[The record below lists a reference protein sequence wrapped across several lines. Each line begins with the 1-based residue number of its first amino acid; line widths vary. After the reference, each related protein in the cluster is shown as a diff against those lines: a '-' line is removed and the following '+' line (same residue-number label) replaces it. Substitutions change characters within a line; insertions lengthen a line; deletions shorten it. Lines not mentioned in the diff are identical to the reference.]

1 MCPKAASNAD
11 IVSSY
16 LEAVLRKDG
25 TAVDHY
31 FDPDVEYIVNGT
43 SDRDAE
49 RALPPISEE
58 CRQALP
64 WLGLHRGRGQV
75 KSFLERLHR
84 NLDVTAYGPR
94 QVVSENNKAAAL
106 GWFRLKAL
114 STGRTID
121 IAYSIFFELRDGRFI
136 KYHFLE
142 NTFDVASAF
151 RAGGIWELDREGII
165 HRVPESP
172 RNGELG

>member
-1 MCPKAASNAD
+1 MCPKPISNAD
-11 IVSSY
+11 IVASY
-16 LEAVLRKDG
+16 LDAILRRDS

-49 RALPPISEE
+49 KVLPPISEE

-75 KSFLERLHR
+75 KSFLECLQR

-94 QVVSENNKAAAL
+94 QVVSEGNRAAAF
-106 GWFRLKAL
+106 GWFRLHAL
-114 STGRTID
+114 STGRTVD

-151 RAGGIWELDREGII
+151 RAGGVWELEREGII
-165 HRVPESP
+165 HRVPELP
-172 RNGELG
+172 RNGKLR

>member
-1 MCPKAASNAD
+1 MCPKPTSNAD
-11 IVSSY
+11 IVAAY
-16 LEAVLRKDG
+16 LDAVLRKDR

-43 SDRDAE
+43 SDRNAE

-64 WLGLHRGRGQV
+64 WLGLHRGRRQV
-75 KSFLERLHR
+75 ESFLECLHR

-94 QVVSENNKAAAL
+94 QVVSEGNRAAAF
-106 GWFRLKAL
+106 GWFRLHAL

-142 NTFDVASAF
+142 NTVDVASAF
-151 RAGGIWELDREGII
+151 RAGGVWELQREGAY
-165 HRVPESP
+165 HRVPELPGS
-172 RNGELG
+172 GELR